1 MKQWY
6 LFYTEESG
14 KLKQPVSELQLSINQ
29 YSKKLQQPVAEIMGE
44 KLHQLGG
51 VLFF

>member
-14 KLKQPVSELQLSINQ
+14 KLKQPVSELLPEGN
-29 YSKKLQQPVAEIMGE
+29 YKKE
-44 KLHQLGG
+44 LHQVGG